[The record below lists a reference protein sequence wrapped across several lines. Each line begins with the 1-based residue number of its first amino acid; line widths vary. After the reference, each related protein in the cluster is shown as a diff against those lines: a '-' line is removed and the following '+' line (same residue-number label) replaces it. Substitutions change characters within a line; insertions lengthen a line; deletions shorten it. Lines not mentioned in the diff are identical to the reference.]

1 MNLSNVSKLLKQAS
15 WLPLVGCALV
25 GAVLAGGVQQLRID
39 AVELDLAT
47 LKTNVAVEQ
56 LAASE
61 AAKARLT
68 AAQERADALTQE
80 LLMHEQSLTQL
91 KERKDHEIKRLT
103 TGNVCFNAATVRLLN
118 ATSKARNDAATLP
131 PPTSEPVAESAAI
144 ATDTDVASYINIAQD
159 RFEVCRAKLD
169 ALIDWHMPETVRE
182 PAPTKASTDD

>member
-80 LLMHEQSLTQL
+80 LLMHEQSLTLL

-103 TGNVCFNAATVRLLN
+103 TGNVCLNAATVRLLN

-169 ALIDWHMPETVRE
+169 ALIDWHTQESFTQ
-182 PAPTKASTDD
+182 DD

>member
-1 MNLSNVSKLLKQAS
+1 MNLSNVSNLLKQAS

-47 LKTNVAVEQ
+47 LKTTVAIDQ

-80 LLMHEQSLTQL
+80 LLMHEQSLTLL

-118 ATSKARNDAATLP
+118 NSANTRNDAATLP
-131 PPTSEPVAESAAI
+131 MAPSEPVAESAAI
-144 ATDTDVASYINIAQD
+144 ATDTDIASYINTAQNQYD
-159 RFEVCRAKLD
+159 VCRARLD
-169 ALIDWHMPETVRE
+169 ALIDWHVPKAVTETV
-182 PAPTKASTDD
+182 STDD

>member
-1 MNLSNVSKLLKQAS
+1 MNLSKVTNLLKQAS

-47 LKTNVAVEQ
+47 LKTNVAIDQ

-80 LLMHEQSLTQL
+80 LLMHEQSLILL

-118 ATSKARNDAATLP
+118 TPRKARNEVATLP
-131 PPTSEPVAESAAI
+131 APASEPAAESVAI

-169 ALIDWHMPETVRE
+169 ALIDWHTQESFTQ
-182 PAPTKASTDD
+182 DD